1 MNIELYKLHQNQK
14 GEWGMYREYRK
25 GGTAVY
31 WSKANP
37 EQIRYLEGFST
48 KRKQE
53 KYIEEQYKLYK
64 RIFIY
69 K

>member
-14 GEWGMYREYRK
+14 GEWGMYREYRR

-53 KYIEEQYKLYK
+53 KYIEEQYKVYK

>member
-1 MNIELYKLHQNQK
+1 
-14 GEWGMYREYRK
+14 MYREYRK

-31 WSKANP
+31 SSKANP

-53 KYIEEQYKLYK
+53 KYIEEQYKVYK
-64 RIFIY
+64 RIF

>member
-14 GEWGMYREYRK
+14 GEWGMYREYHR

-53 KYIEEQYKLYK
+53 KYIEEQNKLLK
-64 RIFIY
+64 RIF

>member
-1 MNIELYKLHQNQK
+1 MTLELYKLQQNEK
-14 GEWGMYREYRK
+14 KEWGMYREYHR

-48 KRKQE
+48 KRKQD

-64 RIFIY
+64 RIF

>member
-1 MNIELYKLHQNQK
+1 MTLELYKLQQNEK
-14 GEWGMYREYRK
+14 GEWGMYREYHR

-31 WSKANP
+31 WSEANP

-64 RIFIY
+64 RIF